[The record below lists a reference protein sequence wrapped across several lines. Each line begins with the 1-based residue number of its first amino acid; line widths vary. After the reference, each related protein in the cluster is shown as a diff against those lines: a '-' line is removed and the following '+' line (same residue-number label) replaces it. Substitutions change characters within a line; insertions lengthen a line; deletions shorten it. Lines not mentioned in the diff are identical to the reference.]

1 MTENRCNTVLVAY
14 SALPKILKDYD
25 SAFRARLQSSFMSA
39 HLQRGVTTEKLVQE
53 MLDINKRK
61 LAMLQLKEIVER
73 AAGSI
78 PSALSNILVLR
89 FVKGKTFQEI
99 ADTENI
105 SVRTAFRRFD
115 RARDSFAALL
125 RRRSR
130 PPGARRGDLPQDL
143 SHRPR
148 RRRRL
153 RPHRRRRVL
162 HRKKPAGVSKDRG
175 WGDALNEVC
184 VR

>member
-53 MLDINKRK
+53 MLDINGRK

-78 PSALSNILVLR
+78 PTELSNILVLR

-99 ADTENI
+99 ADIENI
-105 SVRTAFRRFD
+105 SV
-115 RARDSFAALL
+115 
-125 RRRSR
+125 
-130 PPGARRGDLPQDL
+130 
-143 SHRPR
+143 HRPR

-175 WGDALNEVC
+175 WGGRFE
-184 VR
+184 

>member
-78 PSALSNILVLR
+78 PTALSNILVLR

-99 ADTENI
+99 ADIENI

-115 RARDSFAALL
+115 RARDSFAAALDRL
-125 RRRSR
+125 GLDEATFRKI
-130 PPGARRGDLPQDL
+130 PQDL

-162 HRKKPAGVSKDRG
+162 HRKKPAGVSKDPG
-175 WGDALNEVC
+175 CGTL
-184 VR
+184 

>member
-53 MLDINKRK
+53 MLDINGRK

-78 PSALSNILVLR
+78 PTELSNTLVLR

-99 ADTENI
+99 ADIENI

-115 RARDSFAALL
+115 RARDSFAAALDRL
-125 RRRSR
+125 GLSAR
-130 PPGARRGDLPQDL
+130 PISPTPPSPPSAPASTTESTSPQKACGSEYSPRVDARAQMYIF
-143 SHRPR
+143 
-148 RRRRL
+148 
-153 RPHRRRRVL
+153 
-162 HRKKPAGVSKDRG
+162 
-175 WGDALNEVC
+175 
-184 VR
+184 

>member
-53 MLDINKRK
+53 MLDINGRK

-78 PSALSNILVLR
+78 PTELSNILVLR

-99 ADTENI
+99 ADIENI

-115 RARDSFAALL
+115 RARDSFAAAL
-125 RRRSR
+125 
-130 PPGARRGDLPQDL
+130 D
-143 SHRPR
+143 
-148 RRRRL
+148 RL
-153 RPHRRRRVL
+153 
-162 HRKKPAGVSKDRG
+162 A
-175 WGDALNEVC
+175 
-184 VR
+184 

>member
-53 MLDINKRK
+53 MLDINGRK

-73 AAGSI
+73 AADSI
-78 PSALSNILVLR
+78 PTELSNILVLR

-99 ADTENI
+99 ADIENI

-115 RARDSFAALL
+115 RARDSFASALDRLGLDEATFRKTYLTDPAVAAVCARIDDGEYFTAKSL
-125 RRRSR
+125 R
-130 PPGARRGDLPQDL
+130 
-143 SHRPR
+143 
-148 RRRRL
+148 
-153 RPHRRRRVL
+153 
-162 HRKKPAGVSKDRG
+162 
-175 WGDALNEVC
+175 E
-184 VR
+184 

>member
-53 MLDINKRK
+53 MLDINGRK

-78 PSALSNILVLR
+78 PTELSNILVLR

-99 ADTENI
+99 ADIENI

-115 RARDSFAALL
+115 RARDSFAAALD
-125 RRRSR
+125 R
-130 PPGARRGDLPQDL
+130 PQDL

-162 HRKKPAGVSKDRG
+162 HRKKPAGVSKDPG
-175 WGDALNEVC
+175 CGTL
-184 VR
+184 

>member
-53 MLDINKRK
+53 MLDINGRK
-61 LAMLQLKEIVER
+61 LAMLHLKEIVER

-78 PSALSNILVLR
+78 PTELSNILVLR

-99 ADTENI
+99 ADIENI

-115 RARDSFAALL
+115 RARDS
-125 RRRSR
+125 
-130 PPGARRGDLPQDL
+130 DLPQDL

-162 HRKKPAGVSKDRG
+162 HRKKPAGVSIAPGWMRG
-175 WGDALNEVC
+175 LKCIFADALI
-184 VR
+184 

>member
-53 MLDINKRK
+53 MLDINGRK

-78 PSALSNILVLR
+78 PTASAPQAPSPPSSR
-89 FVKGKTFQEI
+89 TFSSS
-99 ADTENI
+99 A
-105 SVRTAFRRFD
+105 S
-115 RARDSFAALL
+115 
-125 RRRSR
+125 
-130 PPGARRGDLPQDL
+130 
-143 SHRPR
+143 
-148 RRRRL
+148 
-153 RPHRRRRVL
+153 
-162 HRKKPAGVSKDRG
+162 
-175 WGDALNEVC
+175 
-184 VR
+184 